1 MEGLLKVDFQLFLPR
16 TMSFNTEMNFSSSS
30 MVVLWGFWNVDIAL
44 GLEVGFDEKGRK
56 RRRRRRLRRRCFI
69 CADGRAVSPFLRDL
83 AKKASFRVSF
93 S

>member
-44 GLEVGFDEKGRK
+44 GLEVGFDEKGRR

-69 CADGRAVSPFLRDL
+69 CADGRAALR
-83 AKKASFRVSF
+83 F
-93 S
+93 SVI